1 MLSITGF
8 KITRHCSNPNN
19 NESKSKQDSSTVQ
32 IMLRKLVKTFKENNN
47 ESLLYITV
55 KAFFKNG

>member
-1 MLSITGF
+1 MLSI

-32 IMLRKLVKTFKENNN
+32 IMLRKLVKTFKENN